1 MDATD
6 TAPDGTPWRSV
17 ADVSLAELWA
27 EAEVSGR
34 LHEACPSQG
43 ASREHAATTSGAA
56 LEYRAYL
63 TKHLLLMKCV
73 RARVG
78 CLQNRGT

>member
-1 MDATD
+1 MEALE
-6 TAPDGTPWRSV
+6 TAPDGTAWRRA

-27 EAEVSGR
+27 KAEV
-34 LHEACPSQG
+34 CPSQG
-43 ASREHAATTSGAA
+43 ASRERAATTSGAA

-63 TKHLLLMKCV
+63 AKHLLLMKCV